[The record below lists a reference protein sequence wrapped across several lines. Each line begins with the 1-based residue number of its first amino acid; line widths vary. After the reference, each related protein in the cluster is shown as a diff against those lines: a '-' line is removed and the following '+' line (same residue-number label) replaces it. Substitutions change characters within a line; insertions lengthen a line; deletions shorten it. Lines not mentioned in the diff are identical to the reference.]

1 MSKVGTWLNPI
12 QRLSDRFE
20 EWIDERINP
29 IILQDIRYY
38 ASNRLFICICA
49 LLGHRWLLKLLCH
62 QWRISGGLPNPVWDG
77 NRLDDAHCASTSA
90 VFFFKSVVA

>member
-1 MSKVGTWLNPI
+1 MSKVGIWFNPI

-38 ASNRLFICICA
+38 ASNRLFTYAFVLSLVIGGFSSFFVINGGSQEVYLTLFGMA
-49 LLGHRWLLKLLCH
+49 IVSMMLIVPAQVLYSSSRW
-62 QWRISGGLPNPVWDG
+62 S
-77 NRLDDAHCASTSA
+77 
-90 VFFFKSVVA
+90 